1 MVKYGLDKQ
10 DVDFIFK
17 KTKSILKYKGIT
29 EEKEGVLKFRNH
41 IGKLMNLSGDTLYNQ
56 IINNPQPY
64 ISEKALNALEVSVVH
79 FFRNAGKFEYEG
91 FSKPQF
97 DKFYSKVTTQKIT
110 VSKPPNK
117 RSGISSNRIKT
128 QKNFFENT
136 SWYVFF
142 YDSITG
148 YENDNPTLYH
158 GISWAFLKCLSSGKA
173 ELTKQKSPNEN
184 QSSSIY
190 TGVYTLSKDSRELMF
205 ALKLNGDRDL
215 RINIYVGNGSD
226 YDYCVGMATNSTEEF
241 EAWAVLFVQANKIEY
256 LNLQPGFQTE
266 KLIDKS
272 EKKLPD
278 FVCDFFKSPGS
289 SYLSVP
295 KIGTGINNI
304 YRIINNRKHR

>member
-1 MVKYGLDKQ
+1 MVKYGLEKQ

-17 KTKSILKYKGIT
+17 KTKSILKLVGIT
-29 EEKEGVLKFRNH
+29 EEKEGVLKFRDH
-41 IGKLMNLSGDTLYNQ
+41 IGKLMNLSGDTVYNQ
-56 IINNPQPY
+56 IINNPRPY
-64 ISEKALNALEVSVVH
+64 ISEKALNALKDSVTH
-79 FFRNAGKFEYEG
+79 FFQNAGKFEYEG
-91 FSKPQF
+91 FSRPQF
-97 DKFYSKVTTQKIT
+97 DNFYSKIIKQKIT

-117 RSGISSNRIKT
+117 RSDISSNEIEKRK
-128 QKNFFENT
+128 KSFENT

-142 YDSITG
+142 YDGVTG
-148 YENDNPTLYH
+148 YENDNPILYN
-158 GISWAFLKCLSSGKA
+158 GVSWAVLKCLSPGKA

-190 TGVYTLSKDSRELMF
+190 TGVYSLSKDNRELMF
-205 ALKLNGDRDL
+205 ALKLSGDRDL

-241 EAWAVLFVQANKIEY
+241 EAWAVLFVQANKIDY
-256 LNLQPGFQTE
+256 LNLQPGFQAE

-289 SYLSVP
+289 SHLSVP

-304 YRIINNRKHR
+304 YKIINNRKL